1 MGVLDG
7 LRRHGD
13 RLLAIGLV
21 VAVWLETTRVGTG
34 RDDEPIAT
42 TGFGEAVALLA
53 AVLLAASLAWR
64 TRLPLVALA
73 AAIVAAL
80 VSLTGPV
87 DGPITTV
94 VAMMVATY
102 SVGAHTSRRS
112 ALVGA
117 TGVACLLL
125 IALGREFGDDLELA
139 DAALPFLLLGGPW
152 LAGLAIRSRRER
164 ETALEQARIEHAEAA
179 VVEERARIA
188 RELHDAVA
196 HSIGVVVLQAR
207 GARRTMR
214 TDPTSALDALDAIET
229 TGTQALAE
237 MRRLVGVLR
246 QADDGMDL
254 APPASLRHLD
264 ALVERIRAAGL
275 PVELTI
281 EGTPVELAPGIDLS
295 AYRIVQEAL
304 TNALAHAGPATASVL
319 VRYAGDHLSLE
330 IADTGVGAHRPDP
343 GGQGLIGMRER
354 VSLYDGRLE
363 TDIAPGGGFVIRA
376 RLPLASTPA

>member
-1 MGVLDG
+1 MNVQAE
-7 LRRHGD
+7 LRRNGD
-13 RLLAIGLV
+13 RVLAIALV
-21 VAVWLETTRVGTG
+21 VAVWLETTYVGSG
-34 RDDEPIAT
+34 RDDEPIVT
-42 TGFGEAVALLA
+42 TPLGEAVALLA

-64 TRLPLVALA
+64 RRAPLVALA
-73 AAIVAAL
+73 LAIVAAV
-80 VSLTGPV
+80 VSLTEPL
-87 DGPITTV
+87 DGPIITV
-94 VAMMVATY
+94 IAMMAATY
-102 SVGAHTSRRS
+102 SVGAHTRERS

-117 TGVACLLL
+117 AGLVCLLAVAVGKE
-125 IALGREFGDDLELA
+125 ITDEVELA
-139 DAALPFLLLGGPW
+139 DAALPFLVLGGPW

-164 ETALEQARIEHAEAA
+164 ETALEQSRHEQADAA
-179 VVEERARIA
+179 VADERARIA

-214 TDPTSALDALDAIET
+214 TDPAAALGALDAIEA

-246 QADDGMDL
+246 QADDAMDL
-254 APPASLRHLD
+254 SPPPSLRHLD
-264 ALVERIRAAGL
+264 ALVDRVRAAGL

-281 EGTPVELAPGIDLS
+281 EGTPIELAPGIELS

-319 VRYAGDHLSLE
+319 VRYGEDHLALE
-330 IADTGVGAHRPDP
+330 IADTGAGARRPDP
-343 GGQGLIGMRER
+343 DGHGLIGMRER

-363 TDIAPGGGFVIRA
+363 TDIRPGGGFVIRA

>member
-1 MGVLDG
+1 MNVQAE
-7 LRRHGD
+7 LRRNGD
-13 RLLAIGLV
+13 RVLATALV
-21 VAVWLETTRVGTG
+21 VAVWLETTYVGSG
-34 RDDEPIAT
+34 RDDEPIVT
-42 TGFGEAVALLA
+42 TPLGEAVALLA

-64 TRLPLVALA
+64 RRAPLVALA
-73 AAIVAAL
+73 LAIVAAV
-80 VSLTGPV
+80 VSLTEPL
-87 DGPITTV
+87 DGPIITV
-94 VAMMVATY
+94 IAMMAATY
-102 SVGAHTSRRS
+102 SVGAHTRERS

-117 TGVACLLL
+117 AGLVCLLAVAVGKE
-125 IALGREFGDDLELA
+125 ITDEVELA
-139 DAALPFLLLGGPW
+139 DAALPFLVLGGPW

-164 ETALEQARIEHAEAA
+164 ETALEQSRHEQADAA
-179 VVEERARIA
+179 VADERARIA

-214 TDPTSALDALDAIET
+214 TDPAAALGALDAIEA

-246 QADDGMDL
+246 QADDAMDL
-254 APPASLRHLD
+254 SPPPSLRHLD
-264 ALVERIRAAGL
+264 ALVDRVRAAGL

-281 EGTPVELAPGIDLS
+281 EGTPIELAPGIELS

-319 VRYAGDHLSLE
+319 VRYGEDHLALE
-330 IADTGVGAHRPDP
+330 IADTGAGARRPDP
-343 GGQGLIGMRER
+343 DGHGLIGMRER

-363 TDIAPGGGFVIRA
+363 TDIRPGGGFVIRA